1 MSLAIHLK
9 DVTKVYPG
17 VTALSSIN
25 LQVKKGTIHG
35 FIGPNGAGKSTTMK
49 IIAGLIPPTSG
60 SVEVDGI
67 DALKNP
73 AQVSGR
79 IGLLPEQP
87 PLYLGMRVEDYL
99 KFCQD
104 INATKETEKGTL
116 EKIVERCRLGDVR
129 SRLIGNLS
137 KGYKQRV
144 AMAQALVYGADIVI
158 LDEPTV
164 GLDPNAI
171 ADVRGLIEE
180 LKKEH
185 TILLSTHQLH
195 EVARICDEVTIIN
208 KGSILRTGPLEVIQ
222 GEFSAFKTYE
232 AIVKGFNQNLKYSL
246 RGKSFVQGFDL
257 HDHHDGELLR
267 IRIQGDED
275 VRSQLTQLL
284 AQEGSLLEFKEK
296 KMELE
301 EVFREVVRD

>member
-1 MSLAIHLK
+1 MSFAIHLK

-17 VTALSSIN
+17 VTALNSIN

-60 SVEVDGI
+60 SVEVDEI

-73 AQVSGR
+73 DLISGR

-87 PLYLGMRVEDYL
+87 PLYLGMKVWDYL
-99 KFCQD
+99 KFCQE
-104 INATKETEKGTL
+104 INAGAAPEKDFL
-116 EKIVERCRLGDVR
+116 EKIIERCRLQDVR

-144 AMAQALVYGADIVI
+144 AMAQALVYGADIII

-171 ADVRGLIEE
+171 ADVRDLILE

-195 EVARICDEVTIIN
+195 EVARICDEVTIID

-222 GEFSAFKTYE
+222 GEFSGFKTYD
-232 AIVKGFNQNLKYSL
+232 ALVGSFPQGVKDTL
-246 RGKSFVQGFDL
+246 RSKSYVQGFDI
-257 HDHHDGELLR
+257 HDHFDGQLLR
-267 IRIQGDED
+267 IRVQGEED
-275 VRSQLTQLL
+275 VRSKLTQILTH
-284 AQEGSLLEFKEK
+284 ECSLLEFRER